1 MELAERYGV
10 DLRWRL
16 FSADLFKEAAIARGL
31 RSLKTESSSVSASL
45 VSVTC
50 CDHFLIGLELRAG
63 ALRVL
68 ALRALA
74 LRALAVREVVLRNAA
89 FLPVAFFRC
98 DRLVSV

>member
-1 MELAERYGV
+1 MEIAERYGV

-74 LRALAVREVVLRNAA
+74 LREVVLRNAA

>member
-1 MELAERYGV
+1 MEIAERYGV
-10 DLRWRL
+10 DLRRRL

-45 VSVTC
+45 LSVTC

-63 ALRVL
+63 ALR
-68 ALRALA
+68 ALA
-74 LRALAVREVVLRNAA
+74 FRALAVREVVLRNAA

>member
-63 ALRVL
+63 ALR
-68 ALRALA
+68 ALA
-74 LRALAVREVVLRNAA
+74 FRALAVREVVLRNAA